1 VTKIIRLEA
10 SNVKRLRAV
19 EIAPDG
25 NIVIVGGRNAQG
37 KTSVLDAIM
46 YALAG
51 KATVPAE
58 PIRKGERRA
67 RIELDLD
74 NGLHVER
81 TFDASGS
88 KLVVKDKNG
97 DKQRSPQTLLND
109 LCGAIAFDPL
119 AYSRM
124 DARKQGAVLRELVGI
139 DTTIIDNQR
148 TKLFDDRTSDNR
160 DLKKLQ
166 ARLDAMVEHDGAPTE
181 EVSVAKLTDEI
192 EAAGKTN
199 AAADN
204 LQAGAAEAERKA
216 TEAGN
221 DVSRLEAELA
231 AARKKTEAAEGALG
245 KARLAASHAPRVDLD
260 PIREQL
266 RTAEDVNARVR
277 ANKARAEL
285 AEEVKMAEDNADYL
299 TEQITKID
307 DQKRSMLEQASFPVE
322 GLGFDEDGVLF
333 EGVPL
338 EQASQAQRVRV
349 SVAMGLA
356 MNPQLRVLLVRD
368 ASLLDD
374 GSMAMMAT
382 MAEEAD
388 AQLWL
393 ERVGDGDEGA
403 IIIEDGAVLAH
414 AAEDAAQ

>member
-1 VTKIIRLEA
+1 MTKIIRLEA

-19 EIAPDG
+19 EITPDG
-25 NIVIVGGRNAQG
+25 NVVIIAGRNAQG
-37 KTSVLDAIM
+37 KSSCLDSIE
-46 YALAG
+46 YALRG
-51 KATVPAE
+51 KSSVPAE

-88 KLVVKDKNG
+88 KLVVTHANG
-97 DKQRSPQTLLND
+97 DKKRSPQGLLNA

-124 DARKQGAVLRELVGI
+124 DGKKQGAVLRELVGI
-139 DTTIIDNQR
+139 DTTILDTQR
-148 TKLFDDRTSDNR
+148 QKLFDDRTSDGR

-166 ARLDAMVEHDGAPTE
+166 ARLGAMVEHEGAPAE

-199 AAADN
+199 AAADS
-204 LQAGAAEAERKA
+204 LQAEVAEAERA
-216 TEAGN
+216 AAAAG
-221 DVSRLEAELA
+221 DEVSRLEAELT
-231 AARKKTEAAEGALG
+231 AARKKAETVEAALG
-245 KARLAASHAPRVDLD
+245 KARLTASQAPRVDPE
-260 PIREQL
+260 PIREQI
-266 RTAEDVNARVR
+266 RTAEQTNRKVR
-277 ANKARAEL
+277 DNKARTEL
-285 AEEVKMAEDNADYL
+285 VVEVKTANDNVDHL
-299 TEQITKID
+299 TEQITSID

-322 GLGFDEDGVLF
+322 GLGFDEDGVTF
-333 EGVPL
+333 DGVPL

-356 MNPQLRVLLVRD
+356 MNPELRVLLVRD

-374 GSMAMMAT
+374 ESMAMMAR

-388 AQLWL
+388 GQLWM
-393 ERVGDGDEGA
+393 ERVGDGDAGA

-414 AAEDAAQ
+414 SAEAAE